1 MKCSRCSTQWD
12 SAELSC
18 PFCGQITEDAENNT
32 PVKLESS
39 SEVRCLHCTSM
50 VSTREKFCN
59 SCGREQTFRPQAK
72 VSSTSPSSTGAAF
85 GWGCFGCAVVALIAF
100 LIIQAVASTFFKS
113 LVGA

>member
-1 MKCSRCSTQWD
+1 MKCQKCSTQWD
-12 SAELSC
+12 GAELSC
-18 PFCGQITEDAENNT
+18 PFCGQIAENAENNV
-32 PVKLESS
+32 PVKLE
-39 SEVRCLHCTSM
+39 VRCLYCTSM
-50 VSTREKFCN
+50 VSTGEKFCN

-72 VSSTSPSSTGAAF
+72 ISSSSPSSTGAAF